1 MNGFILTSFIS
12 TVALA
17 IYSIL
22 KFTIANPIKW
32 VVLYCLVDAFIE
44 IFSNALAFN
53 GIPNIFLYYILVW
66 IETFVLL
73 LYYKSVSSTIGSIF
87 YLKLFIPVYS
97 IFFLILV
104 ILSSSRSICP
114 YSGIFQGL
122 LIFVLGLISFHDE
135 LRAARYSDI
144 LREPFFWFVASF
156 IVYYG
161 CCSIV
166 LIGAKIFAVDKEVF
180 NYIWNYQNILSIL
193 KNIMIATGFMLSRK

>member
-1 MNGFILTSFIS
+1 M
-12 TVALA
+12 
-17 IYSIL
+17 
-22 KFTIANPIKW
+22 
-32 VVLYCLVDAFIE
+32 LYCLADAFIE
-44 IFSNALAFN
+44 IFSNTLALS

-66 IETFVLL
+66 IETFFLL
-73 LYYKSVSSTIGSIF
+73 FYYKSVSTTIGSISD
-87 YLKLFIPVYS
+87 LKLFLPVYL
-97 IFFLILV
+97 ILFLILV
-104 ILSSSRSICP
+104 FLSSSNSISP

-122 LIFVLGLISFHDE
+122 LLFVLGLISFHDE

-161 CCSIV
+161 CSSIV
-166 LIGAKIFAVDKEVF
+166 LIGAKLFAVDKEVF